1 MSAAP
6 RSALRVVAH
15 ADWGSQPGR
24 RWLARARRDGASWR
38 VEAPSPVAA
47 PDRLLAGLAAEAAPR
62 GGVLVGFDFPIGLP
76 LAYAR
81 RACVREFR
89 TLLPMLGEPFFDVA
103 ERPEEI
109 SVLRPFYPARP
120 GGAAQAQLVEGLG
133 VASMDELLRVC
144 ERATPTR
151 RAAAPLFWTLGA
163 QQVGKAAITG
173 WRDVLIPALRGAVDV
188 AVWPFDGPLAELVA
202 AGRIVVAET
211 YPAEYYGHLGL
222 ELAAPTEGG
231 AKGKRVQA
239 VRAAQAE
246 RLLGFANEL
255 SLELAPGLRAQIE
268 DGFGSKPDAEDR
280 FDATVGILGVLDVV
294 LGRRPAGEPG
304 DPELRR
310 IEGWILG
317 QAPPG

>member
-15 ADWGSQPGR
+15 ADWGSQPGK
-24 RWLARARRDGASWR
+24 RWLARARREGASWR

-47 PDRLLAGLAAEAAPR
+47 PDRLLAALAAEAGPR

-81 RACVREFR
+81 RACVRDFR
-89 TLLPMLGEPFFDVA
+89 TLLPTLGEPFFDVA

-133 VASMDELLRVC
+133 VASIDELLRVC
-144 ERATPTR
+144 ERATPAR

-188 AVWPFDGPLAELVA
+188 AVWPFDGSLAELVA

-211 YPAEYYGHLGL
+211 YPAEYYGHLGVD
-222 ELAAPTEGG
+222 LAAPAEGG
-231 AKGKRVQA
+231 ARGKRVQA
-239 VRAAQAE
+239 VRAAQAA
-246 RLLGFANEL
+246 RLVGFANEL

-268 DGFGSKPDAEDR
+268 DGFGSKADADDR